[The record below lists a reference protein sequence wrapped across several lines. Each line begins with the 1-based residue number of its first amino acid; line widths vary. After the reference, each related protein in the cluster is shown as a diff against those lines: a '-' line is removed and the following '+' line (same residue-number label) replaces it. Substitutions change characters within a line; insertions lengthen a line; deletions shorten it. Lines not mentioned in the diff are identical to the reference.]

1 MAHVEEL
8 RQIHADINAMES
20 IIKQS
25 EDSRRNAQVSLK
37 YEIVNESNL
46 CWLGQSEETIVF
58 GVSDY
63 TILHQLLAEK
73 TDVEYC
79 AGNRKSVWQA
89 LEEQPA
95 LTMIDNPEKMLCQHS
110 H

>member
-37 YEIVNESNL
+37 FEIVNERNL
-46 CWLGQSEETIVF
+46 SLLGKSEEIIVCS
-58 GVSDY
+58 VYDY
-63 TILHQLLAEK
+63 TILHQLIAEK
-73 TDVEYC
+73 TDVE
-79 AGNRKSVWQA
+79 
-89 LEEQPA
+89 
-95 LTMIDNPEKMLCQHS
+95 
-110 H
+110 

>member
-37 YEIVNESNL
+37 FEIVNERNL
-46 CWLGQSEETIVF
+46 S
-58 GVSDY
+58 
-63 TILHQLLAEK
+63 
-73 TDVEYC
+73 
-79 AGNRKSVWQA
+79 
-89 LEEQPA
+89 
-95 LTMIDNPEKMLCQHS
+95 
-110 H
+110 

>member
-25 EDSRRNAQVSLK
+25 EDSRRNAQVNLNF
-37 YEIVNESNL
+37 EIVDESSL
-46 CWLGQSEETIVF
+46 SLLGQSEETIVS

-63 TILHQLLAEK
+63 AMLHQLLAEK
-73 TDVEYC
+73 TDVE
-79 AGNRKSVWQA
+79 
-89 LEEQPA
+89 
-95 LTMIDNPEKMLCQHS
+95 
-110 H
+110 